1 MVGDRPD
8 ELPDR
13 ELIRG
18 RSWQTSRRG
27 RIRGHVGWSHNLFR
41 RIFNLFDRMLQIR
54 MAEHL
59 GIDAASEQHLLWI
72 AGIVYVSTL
81 LLQKKI
87 FITFFSIVV
96 ASLNAP
102 LPSPW
107 SMHADAEG
115 QM

>member
-1 MVGDRPD
+1 
-8 ELPDR
+8 
-13 ELIRG
+13 
-18 RSWQTSRRG
+18 
-27 RIRGHVGWSHNLFR
+27 
-41 RIFNLFDRMLQIR
+41 

-72 AGIVYVSTL
+72 AGIVNVSTFL
-81 LLQKKI
+81 LFII
-87 FITFFSIVV
+87 FCSIVV